1 VKSFL
6 DRIEGDHSAAQHLPH
21 SFIRCPET
29 PGGANNFVRDA
40 ERIRE
45 LGGRACSVHPVS
57 PSLRVF
63 CHADD
68 PYV

>member
-1 VKSFL
+1 VKRFL
-6 DRIEGDHSAAQHLPH
+6 DRLERDHRAAQHLPH
-21 SFIRCPET
+21 RCIRCQET

-45 LGGRACSVHPVS
+45 LGARACSVHPVS

-63 CHADD
+63 CHADG
-68 PYV
+68 P